1 MKSLRLMRAV
11 ALASYKESTAFRSQ
25 MAISIMTG
33 PVFFLI
39 QYFIWSAVFSTRDM
53 VNGMT
58 FGQILSYYGLA
69 ALINYMIFDSAD
81 WEMQELVHSGKLV
94 TFLLRP
100 ISYRFY
106 ALSAK
111 IGNRLLA
118 FGLELVPVY
127 FIFYLVFEIHLLP
140 KEPFWFLLSVTLSFL
155 MTFLVNFCIGTCAFW
170 LMRAHGARRMFLLF
184 KDFSAGVFVP
194 LSFFPDMLQ
203 TIVFYMPFQFISYV
217 PIQVFLGSYQLA
229 GHSYGIP
236 AIVGLQALSV
246 VAMWGV
252 SELLWRLGI
261 QKFTGVGT

>member
-1 MKSLRLMRAV
+1 MWAV
-11 ALASYKESTAFRSQ
+11 ALASYKESSAFRSQ
-25 MAISIMTG
+25 MAVSILTG

-39 QYFIWSAVFSTRDM
+39 QFFIWSAVFSTRDT

-58 FGQILSYYGLA
+58 FEQILAYYGLA
-69 ALINYMIFDSAD
+69 ALINYIIFDSAD
-81 WEMQELVHSGKLV
+81 WEMQDLVHSGKLV

-106 ALSAK
+106 SFSAK
-111 IGNRLLA
+111 TGNRLLA

-127 FIFYLVFEIHLLP
+127 FIFYWVFDIHLVP
-140 KEPFWFLLSVTLSFL
+140 KHPIWFLISVTLSFF

-194 LSFFPDMLQ
+194 LSFFPEALQ
-203 TIVFYMPFQFISYV
+203 AFVFFMPFQFISYV

-229 GHSYGIP
+229 GHSLTIP
-236 AIVGLQALSV
+236 AVVGLQALSV
-246 VAMWGV
+246 TVMWGAA
-252 SELLWRLGI
+252 ELLWRLGI
-261 QKFTGVGT
+261 KKFTGVGT